1 MTISTLEI
9 DDESLKIESVS
20 FDAYYF
26 HFHLKDG
33 RILSAPIWWYP
44 RLFKASVKQRNAWAI
59 LPFGDGIEW
68 DEIDEHISAR
78 GILMGKSA
86 PGAVAPAMD
95 AAE

>member
-1 MTISTLEI
+1 MTTSTLKI
-9 DDESLKIESVS
+9 DDESLQIESVS

-33 RILSAPIWWYP
+33 RILTAPLWWYP
-44 RLFKASVKQRNAWAI
+44 RLLKATVKQRNAWEV

-68 DEIDEHISAR
+68 NEIDEHISAK
-78 GILMGKSA
+78 GVLLGKAA
-86 PGAVAPAMD
+86 PGAVAPVMD